1 MAFMRLCRGF
11 NVYDADFV
19 EYPIFEMTI
28 PTNANVVSWGNGRF
42 PLGVE
47 GSAIGFDYSP
57 ANEDLSPFFPET
69 MPRRNSDDGCI
80 VQNDFYYVQGVSSKI
95 PNEQAFSDVPIGTK
109 PNDWD
114 EHFFDYYRIIQMGA
128 YTVFDSVANQGLT
141 YQNSPPVWD
150 STAAYYHDDLPIK
163 SRFTQLF
170 TTAAGVTFKVGVSTN
185 TMYSYNRWECNING
199 NSAFGGES
207 QVSAPHY
214 MGTAASNLGT
224 NSTISYP
231 NKLPVSPNELNLP
244 TNVLQIF
251 VHTVYNDIDYY
262 GYGVVR
268 MSAISETAHPIQA
281 NFCLFTIDFWGD
293 SIQGGSPSQG
303 GNWGADSERAGG
315 DGTFSAPSNNDGDRN
330 GTSLL
335 SAISTANTTFKTV
348 LGGNYNL
355 YYVPPAD
362 LTKILAVL
370 YSSDYFQRFENSMYN
385 PLSAVLNCALVPEIF
400 CSYSA
405 SVSDMTAGGYNIS
418 QNIFPN
424 PVQFA
429 TPEPLIMRHIGDIDI
444 PNYFGAFPDYAP
456 YTQCKLHL
464 PYIGEITIDINKIAN
479 GTLSIDYV
487 CDVMSGNVTA
497 WIWCNDKDG
506 NHTYCYNATG
516 NCAYS
521 IPLFANSSDGS
532 AIGKIIGGIASIA
545 AGNVF
550 SGVASTA
557 SGAASAISRH
567 TQISGTFSGNVGL
580 TTNPKCFAEFSRPQ
594 WVNPT
599 NYQNQSGIPSQ
610 ISGKLSDFHGGFVQ
624 VETIDLQNVPA
635 TEAELSEIES
645 LLESGIYYVSN

>member
-1 MAFMRLCRGF
+1 MANIWMTRAEMIEDSAILPASFNAKYLNSDSEYIDCVYNKNDVRQDRAGVSDTTCDLTWWSSGDGYGANRFIAQYLATNITNLPQSASARRISVEIPVYMRNVKYLDICFCVWIDLGYARGASLSSYNDVSF
-11 NVYDADFV
+11 YFYNKNGEKLKGYC
-19 EYPIFEMTI
+19 I
-28 PTNANVVSWGNGRF
+28 PTPGNDHPGTGR
-42 PLGVE
+42 LDIQ
-47 GSAIGFDYSP
+47 GSPGFVPFRFLYDDDENP
-57 ANEDLSPFFPET
+57 AD
-69 MPRRNSDDGCI
+69 I
-80 VQNDFYYVQGVSSKI
+80 DFISL
-95 PNEQAFSDVPIGTK
+95 EFS
-109 PNDWD
+109 
-114 EHFFDYYRIIQMGA
+114 GA
-128 YTVFDSVANQGLT
+128 YSEQNQL
-141 YQNSPPVWD
+141 
-150 STAAYYHDDLPIK
+150 
-163 SRFTQLF
+163 
-170 TTAAGVTFKVGVSTN
+170 
-185 TMYSYNRWECNING
+185 NIWI
-199 NSAFGGES
+199 S
-207 QVSAPHY
+207 QPC
-214 MGTAASNLGT
+214 
-224 NSTISYP
+224 
-231 NKLPVSPNELNLP
+231 
-244 TNVLQIF
+244 
-251 VHTVYNDIDYY
+251 YNDDIEF
-262 GYGVVR
+262 
-268 MSAISETAHPIQA
+268 SEEPQPE
-281 NFCLFTIDFWGD
+281 
-293 SIQGGSPSQG
+293 QQG
-303 GNWGADSERAGG
+303 GNWGEDTEKAGG
-315 DGTFSAPSNNDGDRN
+315 DGTFSAPSDNIGDRN
-330 GTSLL
+330 GTMLL
-335 SAISTANTTFKTV
+335 SQISTANYTFKNV

-370 YSSDYFQRFENSMYN
+370 YSSDYFQRFQNSMYN

-405 SVSDMTAGGYNIS
+405 GTSDMTAGGYNIS

-429 TPEPLIMRHIGDIDI
+429 SPEPLTMHHIGDIDI
-444 PNYFGAFPDYAP
+444 PKYFGAFPDFAP

-464 PYIGEITIDINKIAN
+464 PYIGEIPIDINKIAG

-516 NCAYS
+516 NCAYT

-580 TTNPKCFAEFSRPQ
+580 TTNPRCFAEFSRPQ
-594 WVNPT
+594 WANPA

-610 ISGKLSDFHGGFVQ
+610 IGGKLSDFRGGFVQ

-635 TEAELSEIES
+635 TEAELTEIET